1 MTATGLDIIRF
12 KKASDRAQKAFALLG
27 VMPDQLD
34 RRRAVA
40 DRVEQFLWRF
50 LRLRWHDI
58 HQFFSSVEPKEA
70 MELSREIFSPG
81 KVFHFFSE
89 RQGETEFEDTLTIG
103 ITLLFASM
111 NQAQKRGFDP
121 NTVGLFTLERMM
133 EQVVEPVCDL
143 EELLKLGEPLPAPK

>member
-1 MTATGLDIIRF
+1 MATPDIILF
-12 KKASDRAQKAFALLG
+12 KKASDRAQKTLADLG
-27 VMPDQLD
+27 VMPDRVD
-34 RRRAVA
+34 RRRAVC

-70 MELSREIFSPG
+70 MELSRESLLPG
-81 KVFHFFSE
+81 KLYHFFSE
-89 RQGETEFEDTLTIG
+89 RQGPTEFEDTLTIG

-121 NTVGLFTLERMM
+121 NKVGVFTLERML
-133 EQVVEPVCDL
+133 EQVVEPVADL
-143 EELLKLGEPLPAPK
+143 EELLSLGGPPPK